1 MVSASQRR
9 QAVRYLQLQ
18 YKISERRACQL
29 AKLSRSAFRYQHR
42 KPPQTALRER
52 IKEIARTRIRYGYK
66 RIHVLLKREGIH
78 VNKKR
83 IHRLYCLEGLQLR
96 PKRPRRH
103 VSASHRHVQ
112 QRPSKTRNE
121 AWAMDFVADQL
132 HDGSKLRLLTIVD
145 TYTRECLAVELGV
158 RLNSGNVVD
167 VLGRIAKDRGLPKR
181 IHCDNGSEFSGR
193 VTDLWAYTNKVT
205 LAFSRP
211 GKPTDNAFIESFNGS
226 FRDECLNCHW
236 FTSLEDAKVKI
247 ELWRKDYNET
257 RPHRALNNLTPLEFV
272 AKMVT

>member
-1 MVSASQRR
+1 
-9 QAVRYLQLQ
+9 
-18 YKISERRACQL
+18 
-29 AKLSRSAFRYQHR
+29 
-42 KPPQTALRER
+42 
-52 IKEIARTRIRYGYK
+52 
-66 RIHVLLKREGIH
+66 
-78 VNKKR
+78 
-83 IHRLYCLEGLQLR
+83 
-96 PKRPRRH
+96 
-103 VSASHRHVQ
+103 
-112 QRPSKTRNE
+112 
-121 AWAMDFVADQL
+121 MDFVADQL
-132 HDGSKLRLLTIVD
+132 HNGSKLRLLTIVD

-193 VTDLWAYTNKVT
+193 VTDLWVYTNKVT

-226 FRDECLNCHW
+226 FRDECLNCHL

>member
-1 MVSASQRR
+1 
-9 QAVRYLQLQ
+9 
-18 YKISERRACQL
+18 
-29 AKLSRSAFRYQHR
+29 
-42 KPPQTALRER
+42 
-52 IKEIARTRIRYGYK
+52 
-66 RIHVLLKREGIH
+66 
-78 VNKKR
+78 
-83 IHRLYCLEGLQLR
+83 
-96 PKRPRRH
+96 
-103 VSASHRHVQ
+103 
-112 QRPSKTRNE
+112 
-121 AWAMDFVADQL
+121 MDFVADQL
-132 HDGSKLRLLTIVD
+132 HNGSKLRLLTIVD
-145 TYTRECLAVELGV
+145 TYTCECLAVELGV

-236 FTSLEDAKVKI
+236 FTSLEDAKVTI

-257 RPHRALNNLTPLEFV
+257 RPHRALNNLMPLEFA